1 MVKAINSLLFFIGY
15 YSIHQHTNDGDKNN
29 RVNQFVI
36 LSQPIGK
43 KNIKVVLGR
52 SRIVACN

>member
-15 YSIHQHTNDGDKNN
+15 YSIHQHTKDGAKNN

-43 KNIKVVLGR
+43 KNIKVVQSR
-52 SRIVACN
+52 SRIFVCN